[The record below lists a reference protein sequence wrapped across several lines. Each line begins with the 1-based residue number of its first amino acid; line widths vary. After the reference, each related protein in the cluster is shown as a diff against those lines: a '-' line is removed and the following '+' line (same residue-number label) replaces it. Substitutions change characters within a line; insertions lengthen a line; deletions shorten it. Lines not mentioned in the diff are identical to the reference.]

1 MRIAYKP
8 LVERYNIP
16 RPTLIEWQKKSE
28 EKAANWRAK
37 HLEYLREQL
46 VIEEETIGELNQKGI
61 LLNEYFLW
69 LVFLYFE
76 NASHP
81 LPKSSFVQKLRQFSF
96 IDDYGVEYQHP
107 FAKRIWLECK
117 VDGRTQ
123 RVAPYIS
130 LVEISERLTAAQ
142 YYCIQTILLRI
153 LTPIRKKLNTTKAP
167 TLSGA
172 TWQDLHMLEKAFSL
186 DFIQRELD
194 VQGLRF

>member
-1 MRIAYKP
+1 
-8 LVERYNIP
+8 
-16 RPTLIEWQKKSE
+16 
-28 EKAANWRAK
+28 
-37 HLEYLREQL
+37 
-46 VIEEETIGELNQKGI
+46 
-61 LLNEYFLW
+61 
-69 LVFLYFE
+69 
-76 NASHP
+76 
-81 LPKSSFVQKLRQFSF
+81 VQKLRQFSF